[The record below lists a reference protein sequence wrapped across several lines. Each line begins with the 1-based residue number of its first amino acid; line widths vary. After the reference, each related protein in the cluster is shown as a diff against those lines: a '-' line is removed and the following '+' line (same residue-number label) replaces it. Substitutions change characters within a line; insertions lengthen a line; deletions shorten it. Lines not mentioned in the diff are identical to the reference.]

1 MNPFQLIKI
10 NGKSYSEN
18 NLHELFSD
26 IGTDD
31 RDWLSAIHDF
41 LKAWFSQNDYIEANT
56 SGSTG
61 KPKSILLKK
70 SAMVHSARITCT
82 FFQLGSES
90 NALLCLPAHYIAG
103 KMMLVRAMVAGF
115 NLMVTKPIST
125 PFDNIKAAIDF
136 TAVTPM
142 QLANSFQTTAM
153 SKVGK
158 IIVGGGQLSAK
169 LEEQCAMLFPE
180 IYETYGMTETC
191 SHIALRKVN
200 GKDKSGI
207 FTLLPGISIRFDSRG
222 CLAISAP
229 YVSDEEIIT
238 NDLVEI
244 VNENQFKWLGR
255 FDNVINTGGVK
266 VFPESVEKKINHLF
280 EERYFVASL
289 PDEKTGERVILV
301 LENEDPNL
309 DKLQDLKKNLASVL
323 SKFEMPKEI
332 YCLREFIETE
342 SGKVRRKQIL
352 DSL

>member
-1 MNPFQLIKI
+1 MNSYQTIKI
-10 NGKSYSEN
+10 NGKLYSEN
-18 NLHELFSD
+18 NLHELLSD
-26 IGTDD
+26 VETDD
-31 RDWLSAIHDF
+31 REWLTGIQDF
-41 LKAWFSQNDYIEANT
+41 LKAWFSQNEYIEANT

-61 KPKSILLKK
+61 EPKSILLKK
-70 SAMVHSARITCT
+70 SAMVHSAGLTCS
-82 FFQLGSES
+82 FFDLGEKT

-115 NLMVTKPIST
+115 NLLVTKPVST
-125 PFDNIKAAIDF
+125 PFDDIKASIDF

-142 QLANSFQTTAM
+142 QLANSFQTIAM
-153 SKVGK
+153 SKVRK

-169 LEEQCAMLFPE
+169 LEEQCAMLSPE

-191 SHIALRKVN
+191 SHVALRKVN
-200 GKDKSGI
+200 GKDKSGL
-207 FTLLPGISIRFDSRG
+207 FTLLPGISIRLDSRS

-229 YVSDEEIIT
+229 YVSEEEIIT

-244 VNENQFKWLGR
+244 ANENQFKWLGR

-309 DKLQDLKKNLASVL
+309 DRLQDLKKNLASVL

-332 YCLREFIETE
+332 YCLPEFIETE